1 MPDFDIQTNQG
12 KWQRLNLPP
21 HSGRVCFWMDTLCV
35 PRSPSEVYKEA
46 LNKMRDVY
54 ANAERVLVLDAELMA
69 STSECSYEEI
79 NMRILCSTWIRRLW
93 TIQEAVLAKRLVFQ
107 FKERAQMAM
116 TGSLLWHA
124 RQSDLKVN
132 YFNSV
137 GWDCATHFEGYDFK
151 AGFDRIPFIW
161 ITLLYHRSV
170 TFSVDEPICG
180 SILMDFDLKELTKGE
195 PEGTDVQDD
204 IQHYRMRKFWDMH
217 GDHVPVA
224 VLFVGGPRLK
234 EEGYTWAPASFIMC
248 SRAGPQVF
256 RMASIRPRGGLQVKF
271 APYSA
276 FHLSYPE
283 APTPSVV
290 PCILEGQKYFIE
302 SPKDVTNPLLE
313 GLDLEN
319 LELAVILELGA
330 AARLDGRRSFD
341 GSRCALVSITK
352 HADGKIYAEYVRLIT
367 VIRYGT
373 PYHKLRTIPWTK
385 KEAEEAERTP
395 CMGGFFDAEQ
405 EWVLI

>member
-1 MPDFDIQTNQG
+1 
-12 KWQRLNLPP
+12 
-21 HSGRVCFWMDTLCV
+21 MDTLCV
-35 PRSPSEVYKEA
+35 PRGSSEVYREA

-69 STSECSYEEI
+69 SRSECSYEEI

-107 FKERAQMAM
+107 FKEQAQMVT

-124 RQSDLKVN
+124 RQADMKVN

-137 GWDCATHFEGYDFK
+137 GWDCATYFEGYDFSK
-151 AGFDRIPFIW
+151 GFGRMLFIW
-161 ITLLYHRSV
+161 KTLLSNRSV

-180 SILMDFDLKELTKGE
+180 AILMNFDLKELTKGE
-195 PEGTDVQDD
+195 PKGTDVQDD

-217 GDHVPVA
+217 GDHVSHA
-224 VLFVGGPRLK
+224 VLFVAGPRLVEK
-234 EEGYTWAPASFIMC
+234 GYTWAPASFIMC
-248 SRAGPQVF
+248 SRAGPQF
-256 RMASIRPRGGLQVKF
+256 HRMGSIRPRGGLRVKS
-271 APYSA
+271 APYSG
-276 FHLSYPE
+276 FHLSSPE

-290 PCILEGQKYFIE
+290 PCILEGQKYFME
-302 SPKDVTNPLLE
+302 SPKDVTNPSLE

-319 LELAVILELGA
+319 LDLAVFLEMEPAIG
-330 AARLDGRRSFD
+330 LDGRRSFD

-352 HADGKIYAEYVRLIT
+352 RADGKIYAEYVRLIT

-395 CMGGFFDAEQ
+395 CMGDFFDAEQ